1 MDLITNKY
9 EKKVSSFYNI
19 IFNRRKIV
27 GSKNNKEEIYC
38 VKSSFE
44 PVDRNIINRDNYLN
58 YYYRD
63 PNNLENGIQ

>member
-27 GSKNNKEEIYC
+27 GSKNNKEEIYY
-38 VKSSFE
+38 VESSFE
-44 PVDRNIINRDNYLN
+44 PVDRYTINRDNYLN

-63 PNNLENGIQ
+63 PDNFDAGIQ